1 VAAAAGRAA
10 AWPSP
15 AGREA
20 VSAAAAASGVAGL
33 EGERGMRPAE
43 VAAAAAR
50 QEAGLAAAL
59 PLGQQWAQQRARR
72 SEAQR
77 EMPLAPQ
84 LACPKGLQ
92 LGQ

>member
-1 VAAAAGRAA
+1 MATAAGRAA
-10 AWPSP
+10 AWAFP
-15 AGREA
+15 AGKE
-20 VSAAAAASGVAGL
+20 VDSAAAAALGVAGS
-33 EGERGMRPAE
+33 EGKGGVGPAE

-77 EMPLAPQ
+77 EMSLAPQ
-84 LACPKGLQ
+84 LECPKRLQ